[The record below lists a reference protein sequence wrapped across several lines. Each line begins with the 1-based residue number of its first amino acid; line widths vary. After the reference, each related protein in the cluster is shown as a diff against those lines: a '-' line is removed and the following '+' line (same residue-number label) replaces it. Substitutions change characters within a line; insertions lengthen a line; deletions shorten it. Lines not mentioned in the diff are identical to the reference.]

1 MRNYNKVGKNILK
14 LCNKLFPVNRSLTG
28 NGVRHTLKELRK
40 INPKLNIFEVK
51 SGKKIFDWKIPY
63 EWNVEDAWIKDPYG
77 SKILDFKNNN
87 LHLMGYSAPIKKKIN
102 LFELKKKIF
111 TNKKKPE
118 AIPYVTSYY
127 NKDWGFCMSYKKF
140 KKLKSGKYDVFID
153 SNFKKNGNLTYG
165 EILIPGKSKKEI
177 LLSTYICHPSM
188 ANNEL
193 SGPCLLIYLSNWIK
207 SFKTKYTYRIIFIP
221 ETIGSLIYLKKN
233 FKYLKNKVIAGYV
246 VTCVGDN
253 RNYSYLETRNGNTIS
268 DKVAKRVLNS
278 LKKKYSIYTWLSRG
292 SDERNYCWPG
302 FDLPIASIMR
312 SKYGEYLEYHSSLD
326 NMSIVSSKSFN
337 DSFKLYQKVILTI
350 ENDVYPITTSIGE
363 PNLGKRGLY
372 HLINKPNLNYSKS
385 SDILNILSYSDGKN
399 SLFDIAN
406 KCKLSIYKLK
416 KIIFILKKKK
426 LIIISN
432 EPRI

>member
-40 INPKLNIFEVK
+40 INPKLNIFEVS

-63 EWNVEDAWIKDPYG
+63 EWNVEDAWIKDSYG

-165 EILIPGKSKKEI
+165 EILIPG
-177 LLSTYICHPSM
+177 
-188 ANNEL
+188 
-193 SGPCLLIYLSNWIK
+193 
-207 SFKTKYTYRIIFIP
+207 
-221 ETIGSLIYLKKN
+221 
-233 FKYLKNKVIAGYV
+233 
-246 VTCVGDN
+246 
-253 RNYSYLETRNGNTIS
+253 NYQ
-268 DKVAKRVLNS
+268 
-278 LKKKYSIYTWLSRG
+278 
-292 SDERNYCWPG
+292 
-302 FDLPIASIMR
+302 DL
-312 SKYGEYLEYHSSLD
+312 
-326 NMSIVSSKSFN
+326 
-337 DSFKLYQKVILTI
+337 
-350 ENDVYPITTSIGE
+350 VY
-363 PNLGKRGLY
+363 
-372 HLINKPNLNYSKS
+372 
-385 SDILNILSYSDGKN
+385 
-399 SLFDIAN
+399 
-406 KCKLSIYKLK
+406 
-416 KIIFILKKKK
+416 
-426 LIIISN
+426 
-432 EPRI
+432 